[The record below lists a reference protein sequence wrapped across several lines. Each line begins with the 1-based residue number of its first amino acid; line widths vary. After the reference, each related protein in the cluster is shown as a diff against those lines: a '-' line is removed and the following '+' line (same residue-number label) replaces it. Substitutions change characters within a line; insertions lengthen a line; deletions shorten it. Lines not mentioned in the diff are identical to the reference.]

1 MSALLDALLD
11 QGVDFFTGVPCSLLG
26 GLFLRLERGGP
37 FRYVPAV
44 REDAACGI
52 AAGAWLGGASPA
64 VLMQNSGLGTGLNAL
79 TSLLLLIDVPCP
91 FVVGWRG
98 QREDDA
104 PEHRLAGRTT
114 VGLLDLVGIPH
125 RVLGP
130 SPTEDAAWAVSTAR
144 SRRRPA
150 VLLAG
155 EAAP

>member
-26 GLFLRLERGGP
+26 GPFLRLERGGP
-37 FRYVPAV
+37 WRYVPAA

-79 TSLLLLIDVPCP
+79 TSLLLLYEVPCP

-98 QREDDA
+98 KREDDA
-104 PEHRLAGRTT
+104 PEHLLSGRTT
-114 VGLLDLVGIPH
+114 LGLLDLVGVPH
-125 RVLGP
+125 RSLGADLAA
-130 SPTEDAAWAVSTAR
+130 DAAWVVSTAR
-144 SRRRPA
+144 SQRRPA
-150 VLLAG
+150 VLLVA